1 MLWISLL
8 AIIGF
13 LLSWFIFS
21 KKKRNKKLV
30 CFIGKDCNKVLYS
43 KYSKL
48 FFGISNEALGMV
60 YYGVVVLFA
69 ILFFLEIG
77 QIGAL
82 SLMPL
87 LLIITG
93 VASVFSL
100 VLIYLQ
106 AFVIREW
113 CEYCLMSAGINIVIF
128 ILELVM
134 VL

>member
-1 MLWISLL
+1 MVWISLL

-69 ILFFLEIG
+69 VLFFFGIE
-77 QIGAL
+77 QISAL
-82 SLMPL
+82 SLIPF

-93 VASVFSL
+93 AASVFSI

-128 ILELVM
+128 ILELVI